1 MNQAI
6 NAIRS
11 ILQLIPDDQKQ
22 EAVRQIS
29 KELGLQQLDVPRMY
43 RDHDIAERYGV
54 CVVTVRKW
62 IASGRLRGCQIDRK
76 WYSRADWLDEFERK
90 EATTA

>member
-1 MNQAI
+1 MNQVIDAM
-6 NAIRS
+6 RS
-11 ILQLIPDDQKQ
+11 ILQLVPDDQRQ

-43 RDHDIAERYGV
+43 TDHEVAARYQV
-54 CVVTVRKW
+54 HVRTVRNW
-62 IASGRLRGCQIDRK
+62 ITSGRLRGCRIDRY

-90 EATTA
+90 EMTQ

>member
-1 MNQAI
+1 MEQAI

-11 ILQLIPDDQKQ
+11 ILQLVPDDQRQ

-43 RDHDIAERYGV
+43 TDHEVAARYQV
-54 CVVTVRKW
+54 HVRTVRNW
-62 IASGRLRGCQIDRK
+62 ITSGRLRGCQIDRK

-90 EATTA
+90 EVTTA

>member
-1 MNQAI
+1 MNQVIDAM
-6 NAIRS
+6 RS
-11 ILQLIPDDQKQ
+11 ILQLVPDDQRQ

-43 RDHDIAERYGV
+43 TDHEVAARYQV
-54 CVVTVRKW
+54 HVRTVRNW
-62 IASGRLRGCQIDRK
+62 ITSGRLRGCQIDRK

-90 EATTA
+90 EVTTA

>member
-1 MNQAI
+1 MNQVIDAM
-6 NAIRS
+6 RS
-11 ILQLIPDDQKQ
+11 ILQLVPDDQRQ

-43 RDHDIAERYGV
+43 TDHEVAARYQV
-54 CVVTVRKW
+54 HVRTVRNW
-62 IASGRLRGCQIDRK
+62 ITSGRLRGCRIDRY

-90 EATTA
+90 EMTTA

>member
-11 ILQLIPDDQKQ
+11 VLLLIPEDQ
-22 EAVRQIS
+22 RQDAIRQLS
-29 KELGLQQLDVPRMY
+29 RELGVGQLDVPRMY
-43 RDHDIAERYGV
+43 RDHEIAERYGV
-54 CVVTVRKW
+54 HVRTVRSW
-62 IASGRLRGCQIDRK
+62 ITSGRLRGCQIDRY

-90 EATTA
+90 ESTA

>member
-1 MNQAI
+1 MDQAI

-11 ILQLIPDDQKQ
+11 ILLLIPEDQRQ
-22 EAVRQIS
+22 DAIRQIS
-29 KELGLQQLDVPRMY
+29 REVGAVQLDVPRMY

-54 CVVTVRKW
+54 CVQTVRKW
-62 IASGRLRGCQIDRK
+62 ITSGRLRGCQIDRK

-90 EATTA
+90 EVTTA

>member
-1 MNQAI
+1 MEQAI

-11 ILQLIPDDQKQ
+11 ILQLVPDDQRQ

-43 RDHDIAERYGV
+43 TDHEVAARYQV
-54 CVVTVRKW
+54 HVRTVRNW
-62 IASGRLRGCQIDRK
+62 ITSGRLRGCQIDRK

-90 EATTA
+90 EVTQ